1 MKKYKNGIL
10 IGSVIGIINCIFL
23 VFAKDLGIEVYIGT
37 FLTWLVTGTL
47 VSAVDFNTSLIIKG
61 MIVAII
67 VYLPNIAYVVSSSA
81 FGAIW
86 NAVTTLFFGAILGLI
101 LDKMNK

>member
-10 IGSVIGIINCIFL
+10 VGSVIGIINCIFL
-23 VFAKDLGIEVYIGT
+23 VFAQDLGIDVYIGT

-47 VSAVDFNTSLIIKG
+47 VSAVDYEVSLIIKG
-61 MIVAII
+61 MIVAILI
-67 VYLPNIAYVVSSSA
+67 YLPNIAYVVSSSV

-86 NAVTTLFFGAILGLI
+86 NAVTTLVFGAILGLI
-101 LDKMNK
+101 IDKMNK